1 MRVALTSD
9 SQYNAFVA
17 TLVEELKNRCEIVG
31 IICTRYPKNLFS
43 RLLNLFCLL
52 KNKGLSKTVKVIAKK
67 MRGEKEKIF
76 KYHYLEKYAQEHH
89 IVNWQMPISDLCQ
102 LHGLDCLIVKDINSP
117 EACDFLKRRETDILI
132 NGGGGIFREP
142 IIRAVKLGILNK
154 HMALLP
160 DLRGMNVLEWSI
172 FLDKRP
178 GITFHF
184 INQDIDRGDIL
195 LFEELPI
202 KKGETIA
209 SLRAKV
215 QPLYVKKIIEIIS
228 LGEQGKLARRKQ
240 KAEQGKQY
248 FVMHPRLREIVEK
261 KLKK

>member
-1 MRVALTSD
+1 
-9 SQYNAFVA
+9 
-17 TLVEELKNRCEIVG
+17 VEELKNRCEIVG
-31 IICTRYPKNLFS
+31 IICTRAPKNFFS

-52 KNKGLSKTVKVIAKK
+52 KNQGLTKTAKVIARK

-102 LHGLDCLIVKDINSP
+102 RRQIDCLIVKDINSS
-117 EACDFLKRRETDILI
+117 EACDFLKKREVDILI

-142 IIRAVKLGILNK
+142 IIKAVKLGILNK

-160 DLRGMNVLEWSI
+160 DFRGMNVLEWSI
-172 FLDKRP
+172 FLDKKP

-184 INQDIDRGDIL
+184 INQDIDQGDIL
-195 LFEELPI
+195 LFEELPVE
-202 KKGETIA
+202 KGDTIA

-215 QPLYVKKIIEIIS
+215 QPLYIKKMIEIIS
-228 LGEQGKLARRKQ
+228 LLKDDKLSRIKQ
-240 KAEQGKQY
+240 KAEEGKQY
-248 FVMHPRLREIVEK
+248 FVMHPRLRAIVEK
-261 KLKK
+261 KLKTYC